1 MINVE
6 LENIIA
12 VIIAALPSITAIIG
26 CISACIKIKSN
37 NDTNSK
43 DLTNKFEE
51 LRDEI
56 LKTKEYEDLKAQ
68 LQIVNQENI
77 DLKKDIRTLIR
88 KIDRINRGDK
98 NEWKD

>member
-26 CISACIKIKSN
+26 CVSSCIKIKNN

-43 DLTNKFEE
+43 DLTNKFEK
-51 LRDEI
+51 LRDEV

-68 LQIVNQENI
+68 LKMSHQENT
-77 DLKKDIRTLIR
+77 DLKKDIKTLIR

-98 NEWKD
+98 NE